1 MAASIASTV
10 GGASS
15 NSYLS
20 IADATTI
27 SETMLGTLAWTSATT
42 DERTRALIMA
52 TRLIDQL
59 SWVGDRTDTTQALAW
74 PRTDVECDEIEYA
87 SDEIPEPITLGQ
99 FDIAEALLADPD
111 VLTGRQGSLAGE
123 LVPGIPNASLRS
135 LRLDVL
141 SLDFKNDSSGY
152 VRRNILN
159 VLPHLVD
166 TFGCLCLSGPA
177 SAYGAK
183 RVVRG

>member
-1 MAASIASTV
+1 MAVTIVSTI
-10 GGASS
+10 GGATS
-15 NSYLS
+15 NSYLTV
-20 IADATTI
+20 AEATTI
-27 SETMLGTLAWTSATT
+27 SDTLLGTLAWTSATT
-42 DERTRALIMA
+42 DQQNRALVMA

-59 SWVGDRTDTTQALAW
+59 SWVGERASTTQALAW
-74 PRTDVECDEIEYA
+74 PRTDAECDELEYG

-99 FDIAEALLADPD
+99 FDIAEALLGDPD

-123 LVPGIPNASLRS
+123 LVPGIPNASLKA

-177 SAYGAK
+177 SAYGTK
-183 RVVRG
+183 RVLRG